1 MLRQAAIKC
10 AHPHR
15 SHDGSRSRCSSP
27 HLRSPRNH
35 QNPGTDFTTTTS
47 NVYSCAHT
55 RAMSTIWLNENLSS
69 KYGFQADHPNIV
81 HKNDKI
87 TDAVSFCI
95 NIFIEPTGEERAGE
109 HPHRRRPRIVPD
121 ARGGAAGSG
130 RCDRHRGSEG
140 QGQQVSE

>member
-1 MLRQAAIKC
+1 M
-10 AHPHR
+10 
-15 SHDGSRSRCSSP
+15 
-27 HLRSPRNH
+27 
-35 QNPGTDFTTTTS
+35 T
-47 NVYSCAHT
+47 
-55 RAMSTIWLNENLSS
+55 TIWLNENLSS

-130 RCDRHRGSEG
+130 RGDRHRGSEG